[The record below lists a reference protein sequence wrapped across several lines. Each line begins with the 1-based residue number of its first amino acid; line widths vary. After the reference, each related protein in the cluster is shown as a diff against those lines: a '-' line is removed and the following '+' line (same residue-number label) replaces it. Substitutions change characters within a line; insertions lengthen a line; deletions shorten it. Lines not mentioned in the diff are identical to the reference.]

1 MIRTLSSRSLRT
13 LLVATVLAAP
23 SASAQK
29 VMLQIRPHVGDTIR
43 MHLTQTV
50 EMRETASVRPGD
62 SARTMTTSTDVFSR
76 AVPFQWTSGGTL
88 IQAITDSMTAG
99 PAGSATPIAE
109 VRRKAMP
116 PRPAVMKVT
125 PDGAMEVVD
134 DGDANSEVRHLFA
147 EMPAMLSRQ
156 PVAVGEKWSKEMRIS
171 LAGDPGGTGVV
182 KAVLQL
188 DSLSR
193 NAEMAYI
200 SIRGTLSRLADAR
213 RGSSASYDPAG
224 TFVGSLQIDRAL
236 GWITDAR
243 TVMSVKSRMRIF
255 GSSSQRPA
263 HPTQVDTRVTVWVR
277 AIKAR

>member
-1 MIRTLSSRSLRT
+1 VRT
-13 LLVATVLAAP
+13 LLLATALAAP

-50 EMRETASVRPGD
+50 EMSETSFGRPAD
-62 SARTMTTSTDVFSR
+62 SARAMTSSTEVFSR
-76 AVPFQWTSGGTL
+76 AVPFQWTSEGTL
-88 IQAITDSMTAG
+88 VQAITDSMTAG

-116 PRPAVMKVT
+116 SRPAIIKVT

-134 DGDANSEVRHLFA
+134 DGDANSELRHIFA

-156 PVAVGEKWSKEMRIS
+156 PVAVGEKWSKEMRIA

-200 SIRGTLSRLADAR
+200 SIRGTLSRLADTR
-213 RGSSASYDPAG
+213 RGSSASYDPTG
-224 TFVGSLQIDRAL
+224 TFIGSLQIDRAL

-243 TVMSVKSRMRIF
+243 SVMSMRSRMGAL
-255 GSSSQRPA
+255 GSSSGRAARPM
-263 HPTQVDTRVTVWVR
+263 QVDTRVTVWAR

>member
-1 MIRTLSSRSLRT
+1 MIRMLSSRSI
-13 LLVATVLAAP
+13 ATVLLAAALASFP
-23 SASAQK
+23 ASAQK
-29 VMLQIRPHVGDTIR
+29 VMLQIKPHVGDTIR
-43 MHLTQTV
+43 MHLTQMV
-50 EMRETASVRPGD
+50 EMSGTTRGRPGD
-62 SARTMTTSTDVFSR
+62 SARTMTTSTEVFSR

-88 IQAITDSMTAG
+88 IQAITDSMIAG

-116 PRPAVMKVT
+116 PRPATIRVT

-156 PVAVGEKWSKEMRIS
+156 PVAVGEKWSKEMRMS

-193 NAEMAYI
+193 NSEMAYI
-200 SIRGTLSRLADAR
+200 SIRGTLSRLADAS
-213 RGSSASYDPAG
+213 RGTATSYNPTG

-243 TVMSVKSRMRIF
+243 SVMSVKSRIGTF
-255 GSSSQRPA
+255 GSSQQRPA
-263 HPTQVDTRVTVWVR
+263 HPMQVYTRVTVWAR
-277 AIKAR
+277 AMKAR